1 MAVISVR
8 FNEKEEKILELLKKY
23 YNCDTSNL
31 LKKSLLELYEEIK
44 DSEIIE
50 EFEDYT
56 NSIKALKGN
65 LEGLF
70 RLKVGD
76 YRVIYKIFED
86 VSEILILKIGYRRE
100 VYRKSK

>member
-50 EFEDYT
+50 EFEAKE
-56 NSIKALKGN
+56 KAL
-65 LEGLF
+65 ETEF
-70 RLKVGD
+70 
-76 YRVIYKIFED
+76 IKID
-86 VSEILILKIGYRRE
+86 GIRS
-100 VYRKSK
+100 

>member
-31 LKKSLLELYEEIK
+31 VKKSLLELYEEIK

-50 EFEDYT
+50 EFEAKE
-56 NSIKALKGN
+56 KAL
-65 LEGLF
+65 ETEF
-70 RLKVGD
+70 
-76 YRVIYKIFED
+76 IKID
-86 VSEILILKIGYRRE
+86 DIL
-100 VYRKSK
+100 S